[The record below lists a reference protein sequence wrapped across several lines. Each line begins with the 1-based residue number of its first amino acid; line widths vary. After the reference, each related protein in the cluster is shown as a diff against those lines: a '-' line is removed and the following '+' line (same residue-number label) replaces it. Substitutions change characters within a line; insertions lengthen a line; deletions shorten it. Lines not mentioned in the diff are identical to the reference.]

1 MKVNVQWLLLC
12 AVLLASP
19 LAAQKL
25 DSLMIRRIFD
35 EALERGHSY
44 ENLRELCKDVG
55 HRLSGSP
62 GAEKAENWGAEKM
75 RSYGFEN
82 VRKQAFQA
90 PYWVRGD
97 VERCEILENGR
108 SLNITA
114 LGGSVGTD
122 DPVTAE
128 VIEIP
133 GTDHLEGFGREQ
145 IEGKIVFINKPMNAK
160 LINTFHA
167 YGGCAGERWS
177 GAAKAAEYGAV
188 GVILRSLTLRADD
201 FPHTGS
207 MGYNDTIPKIPAV
220 AVSTNDA
227 HYLSDLLKKQ
237 KVTATME
244 LSCENRGE
252 TTAHNVMG
260 EIRGKKHP
268 EKVIVVSGHLDS
280 WDIGEGAHDDGAGIV
295 HALEI
300 LRLFKQMEYA
310 PNYTIRCVMYMNEEN
325 GSKGAQA
332 YADSVK
338 EQGEIHLAALE
349 SDRGGFTPRG
359 FSIDARDDQLEYLQN
374 FKKLLEPYYLHL
386 VEPGYSGVDVG
397 YLKNG
402 EVTLIGFV
410 PDTQRYFDVHHSAND
425 VFENVN
431 RRELELGSASS
442 AALIYLIDK
451 YGLPEKVL
459 D

>member
-1 MKVNVQWLLLC
+1 MKINVRWILLC
-12 AVLLASP
+12 ALLLASP

-55 HRLSGSP
+55 HRLTGSE
-62 GAEKAENWGAEKM
+62 GYKRAEKWGAEKM
-75 RSYGFEN
+75 RSYGLEN
-82 VRKQAFQA
+82 VRLQPFEA
-90 PYWVRGD
+90 PYWHRGD
-97 VERCEILENGR
+97 VEKCQIVENGR
-108 SLNITA
+108 VLNITA
-114 LGGSVGTD
+114 LGGSIGTD
-122 DPVTAE
+122 GPLTAE
-128 VIEIP
+128 VIEVA
-133 GTDHLEGFGREQ
+133 GTDYLEEMGREK
-145 IEGKIVFINKPMNAK
+145 IEGKIVFLNKPMNAK

-177 GAAKAAEYGAV
+177 GAAKAAEFGAR
-188 GVILRSLTLRADD
+188 GVILRSLSLRADD
-201 FPHTGS
+201 FPHTGV

-227 HYLSDLLKKQ
+227 HYLSGLLEKQ
-237 KVTATME
+237 KVTVTME
-244 LSCENRGE
+244 LECEDRGE
-252 TTAHNVMG
+252 TTAHNVIG
-260 EIRGKKHP
+260 EIRGREFP

-300 LRLFKQMEYA
+300 LRLFKKLEYA
-310 PNYTIRCVMYMNEEN
+310 PRYTIRCVMYGNEEN
-325 GSKGAQA
+325 GARGGQA
-332 YADSVK
+332 YADAVK
-338 EQGEIHLAALE
+338 AEGEIHVAALE

-359 FSIDARDDQLEYLQN
+359 FSIDARDDQLEYLQK
-374 FKKLLEPYYLHL
+374 FKALLEPYYLHL
-386 VEPGYSGVDVG
+386 MEAGYSGVDVG

-402 EVTLIGFV
+402 QTTLIGFV

-425 VFENVN
+425 VFEQVN